1 MCSMNKV
8 PFRIGQSRDIHRL
21 EENGRALILGGV
33 KLPFYKGPVSHSDG
47 DCLYHAIGEA
57 LLGALAKG
65 DLGKLFPDNDA
76 RYKDFDSSLIIK
88 EIMKIVKE
96 EGYEVNNID
105 SSIILE
111 KPKLATYIEEMRN
124 NVASLLECDK
134 ECVSIKAQ
142 TNEKCGEVGKEEAVE
157 CQAIVLLKKK

>member
-21 EENGRALILGGV
+21 EENGRTLILGGV

-65 DLGKLFPDNDA
+65 DLGKLFPDNDPA
-76 RYKDFDSSLIIK
+76 YLGADSL
-88 EIMKIVKE
+88 
-96 EGYEVNNID
+96 
-105 SSIILE
+105 
-111 KPKLATYIEEMRN
+111 
-124 NVASLLECDK
+124 
-134 ECVSIKAQ
+134 
-142 TNEKCGEVGKEEAVE
+142 
-157 CQAIVLLKKK
+157 VLLSL